1 MLNLFV
7 AATTIPTILPG
18 GVLPSIQLTPEKTV
32 MIASDLRGSVSQ
44 RPPDATVDPNLQSPF
59 AAAGTSLQQNEARP
73 PPEQQTREVIAMAAE
88 EDRDDWEEDDI
99 VDEPDDDSEDSYYE
113 ATYRKRKRSSAKA
126 FDDHSKVV
134 LYETAF

>member
-1 MLNLFV
+1 MFNI
-7 AATTIPTILPG
+7 AAKTTTPTIVPG

-32 MIASDLRGSVSQ
+32 MIASDFRGTGSQ
-44 RPPDATVDPNLQSPF
+44 RPPDGTVDLNLQSLHVC
-59 AAAGTSLQQNEARP
+59 AVAGSSLQQNETRP
-73 PPEQQTREVIAMAAE
+73 PSEQQTREAIAVATE

-126 FDDHSKVV
+126 FDEHSSVCI
-134 LYETAF
+134 